1 MTTSGKY
8 RLLVFGGILLPM
20 LGICVFTFLI
30 GPSLIGERQ
39 AAHIGSTLGFW
50 FIVYL
55 VVVVGVVIAKKIRAK
70 GSK

>member
-1 MTTSGKY
+1 MTASGKY
-8 RLLVFGGILLPM
+8 RSLVFGGILLPM

-30 GPSLIGERQ
+30 GPKLIGERQ

-55 VVVVGVVIAKKIRAK
+55 LVVVTVVVARELRAKKPK
-70 GSK
+70 